1 MRQYIYLLAIAS
13 LVGCAKQKNDK
24 NRDRTPRISR
34 QMTSRLLLDTV
45 KLDAAFTLTQLN
57 GRIQTAEDKL
67 VHIFPMVSGIA
78 ASISIQQGDQVKKNQ
93 LLATLQSPEIAGL
106 TKDAIISKTNLSNAK
121 RAMDIAEDLYK
132 TGLYSLKEVE
142 LLRGEYQKSLAEDHR
157 NRVVLQMNKGGQ
169 QQSYEIRS
177 PLSGFVVDKN
187 ISSGTQVRSD
197 NAQSLFTIADLSTVN
212 VVFDIYESDIAN
224 IHQDDSIKITTISY
238 PDRVF
243 EGKIEKIYNQLDQ
256 ESTVMKARASI
267 SNPDFILKPGMF
279 ANVQVK
285 RHLSNR
291 LPFINANDIVFDHN
305 LNYVLVLEPSGN
317 IRIQRIELGKRIEDK
332 IFILAGVKQ
341 GERLIASRQV
351 YYYQALKK

>member
-1 MRQYIYLLAIAS
+1 
-13 LVGCAKQKNDK
+13 
-24 NRDRTPRISR
+24 
-34 QMTSRLLLDTV
+34 
-45 KLDAAFTLTQLN
+45 
-57 GRIQTAEDKL
+57 
-67 VHIFPMVSGIA
+67 
-78 ASISIQQGDQVKKNQ
+78 
-93 LLATLQSPEIAGL
+93 
-106 TKDAIISKTNLSNAK
+106 
-121 RAMDIAEDLYK
+121 
-132 TGLYSLKEVE
+132 
-142 LLRGEYQKSLAEDHR
+142 
-157 NRVVLQMNKGGQ
+157 MNKGGQ

-256 ESTVMKARASI
+256 ESTIMKARASI

-341 GERLIASRQV
+341 GDRLIASRQV